1 MKLADVSIKRP
12 VFATMMIMALLV
24 LGLFAFTK
32 LNVEQY
38 PNVDLPVSAVT
49 TVLPGAGP
57 EQIETEITKPIED
70 AINTIGG
77 IDNIQSISQEG
88 VSIVIVQ
95 FHLEVNGVQAAQ
107 EVRDKVANIQAQF
120 PDGTKTPVVQRYDPA
135 SQPILILAVSGPGT
149 EKEVTTFTKNTIKPR
164 LENVENVGTVNLVGG
179 AEREIR
185 IEVDPSQL
193 QAYNLSIQ
201 DVINAVSASNV
212 EIPAGNLI
220 RGKRQLLLRTMGK
233 FKTVDDFNKVVVAT
247 PDNQFVY
254 LSDLATVIDGVKQQ
268 NSLTRL
274 NGQTGVGIEILKQ
287 SGSNTVRVANAVKAE
302 VDRLNSEIPAGY
314 HVAVAIDYSTFIKQ
328 SVDDVLFDIIY
339 GGFFAIFI
347 IFFFLANFRSTIIS
361 GIALPTSIIAS
372 FFFMYVFH
380 FTLNVMSLMAL
391 SLAVGFL
398 IDDAIVVIENIYR
411 HMQLGESPR
420 QAAHN
425 ATDEIGLAV
434 MATTFTVVAVFV
446 PVAFMPGIIGRF
458 FFQFG
463 ITVTAAVLVSL
474 FVAFSFTPML
484 SSRWLRKEDET
495 LTKEGSF
502 VQRILYNFRR
512 FFEWLNEKYRGALRR
527 ALDHRKTVVFGSFA
541 IFIFSLYLGKYVGAT
556 FFPQEDQGQLSV
568 SVTAAPGSSLEQTSA
583 ICRQIE
589 QAAEKRRPMVQL
601 VLTTIGEG
609 NNPVTEATVYVKL
622 VDKSQRDESVFQI
635 MDDMRKELR
644 YISGANLSFN
654 LPGGPGGPQKP
665 VQITIRGEN
674 LDTLQV
680 LANQVERIV
689 QSTPGAADVENSL
702 QLSKPEVRIRVERN
716 KASDL
721 GINPLLVAATVRS
734 MVDGTVATQ
743 FQGEKDQYDVR
754 VNLVKKDRS
763 NITDVSS
770 FYIKSNHVL
779 PNGEKL
785 VVPLSAVADISQGT
799 GPSEIDRYNRQ
810 RSITISANL
819 LGGALLGNVIGN
831 IQSGMAGIQKPAGY
845 YIQVIG
851 QGETQAQSFADIF
864 MALALAMIFVYIV
877 LAAQFESFIYPLS
890 IMLALPM
897 AVVGA
902 IIALLIFH
910 SAFSVMSMIG
920 IIMLMGLATKNGI
933 LLVDYINT
941 GRSRGLDRREAI
953 LQAGPVRL
961 RPILMTTFAIIFGM
975 LPIVFALG
983 QGSEFRAPMGQA
995 VIGGLITSTLLTLF
1009 VVPVV
1014 YTYLDDFSLRG
1025 IFHWIKRVIFR
1036 VKEG

>member
-1 MKLADVSIKRP
+1 
-12 VFATMMIMALLV
+12 
-24 LGLFAFTK
+24 
-32 LNVEQY
+32 
-38 PNVDLPVSAVT
+38 T

-57 EQIETEITKPIED
+57 DQIETEITKPIED

-77 IDNIQSISQEG
+77 IDNIQSTSQEG

-95 FHLEVNGVQAAQ
+95 FHLNVNGVTAAQ
-107 EVRDKVANIQAQF
+107 EVRDKVANIEAQF

-149 EKEVTTFTKNTIKPR
+149 EKEVTNYTKYTIKPR
-164 LENVENVGTVNLVGG
+164 IENVENVGSVDLVGG

-185 IEVDPSQL
+185 VEVDPNKM

-220 RGKRQLLLRTMGK
+220 KGDRQLLLRTMGK
-233 FKTVDDFNKVVVAT
+233 FKTVDDFNKVVVAA
-247 PDNQFVY
+247 PRNQLVY
-254 LSDLATVIDGVKQQ
+254 LSDIAEVIDGVKQQ
-268 NSLTRL
+268 TSLTRL
-274 NGQTGVGIEILKQ
+274 NGRTAVGMQILKE
-287 SGSNTVRVANAVKAE
+287 SGTNTVRVANAVKQE
-302 VDRLNSEIPAGY
+302 VARLNSQMPPGY
-314 HVAVAIDYSTFIKQ
+314 HIAVAIDYSIFIRE
-328 SVDDVLFDIIY
+328 SVNDVLFDIIY
-339 GGFFAIFI
+339 GGFLAILI
-347 IFFFLANFRSTIIS
+347 IFFFLAYIRSTIIS
-361 GIALPTSIIAS
+361 AISLPTSIIAS
-372 FFFMYVFH
+372 IFFMYIFN

-434 MATTFTVVAVFV
+434 MATTFTIVAVFV

-484 SSRWLRKEDET
+484 SSRWLGKEDEE
-495 LTKEGSF
+495 LHKGGNI
-502 VQRILYNFRR
+502 VQKILYYFRR
-512 FFEWLNEKYRGALRR
+512 MFEKLNDRYRGALGWS
-527 ALDHRKTVVFGSFA
+527 LSHRKTVLFGSVG
-541 IFIFSLYLGKYVGAT
+541 IFIFSLYLGKYVGST
-556 FFPQEDQGQLSV
+556 FFPEEDQGQLSV
-568 SVTAAPGSSLEQTSA
+568 AVKAAPGSSLEQTA
-583 ICRQIE
+583 DICKIVE
-589 QAAEKRRPMVQL
+589 HAADQRRPAVQL
-601 VLTTIGEG
+601 VLTTVGQG
-609 NNPVTEATVYVKL
+609 NNPVTEGTVYIKL
-622 VDKSQRDESVFQI
+622 VNKSKRQKSVFHI
-635 MDDMRKELR
+635 MDEMRRELR
-644 YISGANLSFN
+644 FVSGANLSFN
-654 LPGGPGGPQKP
+654 LPGGPGGQQKP
-665 VQITIRGEN
+665 VQITVRGEN

-680 LANQVERIV
+680 LADKIEKIV
-689 QSTPGAADVENSL
+689 QTTSGAVDVENSL
-702 QLSKPEVRIRVERN
+702 QLSQPEVRIHVDRN

-721 GINPLLVAATVRS
+721 GINPLLVASTVRS

-743 FQGEKDQYDVR
+743 FQGENEQYDVR
-754 VNLVKKDRS
+754 VNLMKKDRS
-763 NITDVSS
+763 NILDVSN
-770 FYIKSNHVL
+770 FFIKSSHVT
-779 PNGEKL
+779 PDGQKL
-785 VVPLSAVADISQGT
+785 IVPLSTVAAITPGT

-810 RSITISANL
+810 RSITVSANL

-831 IQSGMAGIQKPAGY
+831 IQSGMNKIKVPPGY
-845 YIQVIG
+845 NMKVIG
-851 QGETQAQSFADIF
+851 QGETQAQSFGDIF
-864 MALALAMIFVYIV
+864 LALALAMIFVYIV
-877 LAAQFESFIYPLS
+877 LAAQFESFVYPLS

-902 IIALLIFH
+902 ILALLISN

-941 GRSRGLDRREAI
+941 NRGRGLERRDAI
-953 LQAGPVRL
+953 MEAGPVRL

-995 VIGGLITSTLLTLF
+995 VIGGLISSTLL
-1009 VVPVV
+1009 
-1014 YTYLDDFSLRG
+1014 
-1025 IFHWIKRVIFR
+1025 
-1036 VKEG
+1036 